1 MTLGALHP
9 FRPAAAALALALALS
24 ACGNTP
30 DLGGGLQVSAS
41 AARTMIEQRRAAR
54 EAQPLQPTAGF
65 PGLDPALI
73 AGRSDPM
80 MGAYLPARAAVS
92 GLVPAGRNGPHAT
105 WQTADR
111 VAVTLLGGGLV
122 SSTRG
127 LGDDLHA
134 SDLEQSA
141 ALVAAGRAGTAARRH
156 VYLDGLFRPQDLRL
170 TCTVTPRGP
179 EVLVLNGQRRPVV
192 RIDEHCRGQGQDFTN
207 TYWRDARGPLIR
219 QSTQWLGPSLGV
231 IHLQRLID

>member
-1 MTLGALHP
+1 MTLRALRP
-9 FRPAAAALALALALS
+9 FRPVASALALALALS
-24 ACGNTP
+24 ACGNAP
-30 DLGGGLQVSAS
+30 DMGGGLQASAS
-41 AARTMIEQRRAAR
+41 AARGMIEQRRAGR

-92 GLVPAGRNGPHAT
+92 GLVPVGQNGPHAT
-105 WQTADR
+105 WQTADGI
-111 VAVTLLGGGLV
+111 AVTLLGGGLV

-127 LGDDLHA
+127 MGDDLHA
-134 SDLEQSA
+134 SDAAQSA

-156 VYLDGLFRPQDLRL
+156 VYLDGVYRPQELRL
-170 TCTVTPRGP
+170 TCTIAPRGA

-192 RIDEHCRGQGQDFTN
+192 RIDEHCQGQGQDFTN

>member
-1 MTLGALHP
+1 MS
-9 FRPAAAALALALALS
+9 RPALFPLRPLVGALALGLVLT

-30 DLGGGLQVSAS
+30 DMGSGLQVSADAARGVFAQQR
-41 AARTMIEQRRAAR
+41 AART
-54 EAQPLQPTAGF
+54 AQPLQPTAGF

-80 MGAYLPARAAVS
+80 MGAYLPASAAVS
-92 GLVPAGRNGPHAT
+92 GLVRAGQNGPHVT
-105 WQTADR
+105 WQTADSI
-111 VAVTLLGGGLV
+111 AVTLVGGGLV

-134 SDLEQSA
+134 SDLAQSA
-141 ALVAAGRAGTAARRH
+141 ALVAAGRAGTAERRH
-156 VYLDGLFRPQDLRL
+156 VYLDGLSRPQSLRL
-170 TCTVTPRGP
+170 TCTVTPGGP

-192 RIDEHCRGQGQDFTN
+192 RIDERCQGQGQDFTN
-207 TYWRDARGPLIR
+207 TYWRDARGPVVR